1 MPNLDLSYFFSARQ
15 QLRMAFQWVAV
26 KAEERSFYQMPDAPG
41 FLVPR
46 VKDVDDGADDFAI
59 SRMNLQV
66 RYRWEI
72 APLSDL
78 FLVYTN
84 NAGLPYSETTGKDFG
99 QLFTETFEQT
109 TGENVVLKFRYRFGS

>member
-1 MPNLDLSYFFSARQ
+1 M
-15 QLRMAFQWVAV
+15 
-26 KAEERSFYQMPDAPG
+26 KDAAATP
-41 FLVPR
+41 
-46 VKDVDDGADDFAI
+46 DDFAI

-66 RYRWEI
+66 RYRWQI

-84 NAGLPYSETTGKDFG
+84 NAGLPYSETTGKAFG
-99 QLFTETFEQT
+99 ELFTETFEQT

>member
-1 MPNLDLSYFFSARQ
+1 MRPASWFRGT
-15 QLRMAFQWVAV
+15 RTWVT
-26 KAEERSFYQMPDAPG
+26 R
-41 FLVPR
+41 
-46 VKDVDDGADDFAI
+46 ADDFAI

-84 NAGLPYSETTGKDFG
+84 NAGMPYSETTGKDFG